1 MGILAGG
8 FLGVILLGGVLLW
21 MPFSNRQPIE
31 FMDALFTSVSAVC
44 VTGLVTITP
53 AFQFTLAGQMILL
66 VLIQIG
72 GLGVIACV
80 TAFFLLLRRKITL
93 KERIVIQETY
103 NMDKLSG
110 MVLLVRG
117 VLFGTFAVEGVGA
130 ALYAIQFIPEYG
142 VVKGIWYSIFH
153 AVSAFCNA
161 GIDILGD
168 SSLTA
173 YVTNPIV
180 NLTTMILIILSGLG
194 FTVWFDIIAN
204 GKKLIRREMPRRWW
218 FTRLKLQ
225 SKLAIIMTILLIISG
240 GSIRFS
246 GRI

>member
-1 MGILAGG
+1 MVGQKKKNIRWNTMGILAGG

-117 VLFGTFAVEGVGA
+117 VLFGTFAVE
-130 ALYAIQFIPEYG
+130 
-142 VVKGIWYSIFH
+142 
-153 AVSAFCNA
+153 
-161 GIDILGD
+161 
-168 SSLTA
+168 
-173 YVTNPIV
+173 
-180 NLTTMILIILSGLG
+180 
-194 FTVWFDIIAN
+194 
-204 GKKLIRREMPRRWW
+204 
-218 FTRLKLQ
+218 
-225 SKLAIIMTILLIISG
+225 
-240 GSIRFS
+240 
-246 GRI
+246 